1 MSVFSKEF
9 PLSNKKL
16 VQHTSLTK
24 AQLDTVITIA
34 KQAGDAIMQVYS
46 KPDLQIEQKQDD
58 SPVTAADIASHNV
71 IVAELEKHF
80 VDIPVMSEEAA
91 DIDWNVRRNW
101 STYWLIDPLDGTK
114 EFIKRN
120 GEFTVNIALIHNGK
134 AVAGVVYAPV
144 LNKCY
149 SGLLGE
155 GAWLESNAKQ
165 QVLDISQQQIND
177 KPIVVGSRSHISPGL
192 AEYVANIGDHQ
203 MQSVGSSLKFCLVAE
218 GNADVYP
225 RLGLTSEWDTGA
237 AQAVLESAGG
247 QVLIYPELTPLEYN
261 QKENILNPYF
271 IAASPKWF
279 ERT

>member
-1 MSVFSKEF
+1 MTDKELAQEFS
-9 PLSNKKL
+9 LS
-16 VQHTSLTK
+16 K
-24 AQLDTVITIA
+24 AQLKTVVTIA
-34 KQAGDAIMQVYS
+34 KQAGEAIMQVYS
-46 KPDLQIEQKQDD
+46 KPDLQVEHKQDD

-71 IVAELEKHF
+71 IVAELDKHF
-80 VDIPVMSEEAA
+80 ADIPVMSEEAA
-91 DIDWNVRRNW
+91 DIDWDVRKSW
-101 STYWLIDPLDGTK
+101 TTYWLIDPLDGTK

-120 GEFTVNIALIHNGK
+120 GEFTVNIALIHKGK

-144 LNKCY
+144 LDKCY
-149 SGLLGE
+149 SGILTE
-155 GAWLESNAKQ
+155 GAWLETAGKTQ
-165 QVLDISQQQIND
+165 TLDITDKQVND

-192 AEYVANIGDHQ
+192 AEYVAHIGEHQ

-247 QVLIYPELTPLEYN
+247 KVLKHPELTPLEYN
-261 QKENILNPYF
+261 QKEDILNPYF

-279 ERT
+279 ERNAF